1 MNEIEIHFDLNGET
15 RRASVA
21 PELLLADFLRGSL
34 GLKGTKTSCEVEVC
48 GACTV
53 LLDGRP
59 VSACATLTHEING
72 RSLTTIEGLGDGE
85 ALHPVQEAFWEE
97 GGLECGFCTP
107 GMILAACALLDEN
120 PHPSEEDIK
129 AALDGNICRCTGYLS
144 IIRSV
149 NRAAALLQGSGA
161 PALRGRRKT
170 AGSTAPPRSAASPS
184 TRPT

>member
-1 MNEIEIHFDLNGET
+1 MNEIEIQFELNGES
-15 RRASVA
+15 RRASVT

-85 ALHPVQEAFWEE
+85 RTAPGAGSVLGGRRSRVRFLHPRHDPRRPRPARRESAPVR
-97 GGLECGFCTP
+97 GGHQGTP
-107 GMILAACALLDEN
+107 WTATSA
-120 PHPSEEDIK
+120 
-129 AALDGNICRCTGYLS
+129 
-144 IIRSV
+144 V
-149 NRAAALLQGSGA
+149 A
-161 PALRGRRKT
+161 PAT
-170 AGSTAPPRSAASPS
+170 SPS
-184 TRPT
+184 SDP